1 MKKTTYALIAALG
14 LLLTGCTTVVTPAGE
29 KTSYINSPWGIVN
42 NTGYDLDVVQDGAK
56 IGRLTTGQALML
68 PPLGWRESSLVSVS
82 AFSGGKYMG
91 ASSYTFSRY
100 TVYNW
105 QIDHVTAPEGAR

>member
-1 MKKTTYALIAALG
+1 MKKTICAFISALSLAF
-14 LLLTGCTTVVTPAGE
+14 TGCTTVVTPAGD
-29 KTSYINSPWGIVN
+29 KTTYANSPWGIVN

-56 IGRLTTGQALML
+56 IGRLATGQSIML
-68 PPLGWRESSLVSVS
+68 PSLVWRESSLVSVS
-82 AFSGGKYMG
+82 AYSDGKYMG

-105 QIDHVTAPEGAR
+105 QIDCVTAPEGAR